1 MEFAAQRSFLPKA
14 GTAHLR
20 AGARLPTAFMSD
32 FFGASNNRENGG
44 ALLRAFFIGLQFL
57 TRISIVEQKDWCE
70 KDFADSVRYFPLIGL
85 VLGII
90 YAAFAALLL
99 RLLPEHGV
107 FVPPHVVAATLLMLP
122 ILLTGGLHCDGFM
135 DTMDGLFS
143 GRSRERMLEI
153 MKDSRVGANGVFA
166 FVLLVLFNWSVL
178 LDLLQSPWLFPA
190 LFVMPI
196 VSRLMMVVAIAAF
209 PYARPAGMGK
219 AFKDG
224 GTKSVLCAAF
234 CYTLLLLLLPGVVA
248 EFSRTAFVM
257 GTGALSAWLISMTAA
272 FSIALLFAVFFARYA
287 VRHLG
292 GLTGDVYGA
301 ITTLVEALVL
311 LSFLLFPSF
320 LPFPC

>member
-1 MEFAAQRSFLPKA
+1 M
-14 GTAHLR
+14 
-20 AGARLPTAFMSD
+20 
-32 FFGASNNRENGG
+32 
-44 ALLRAFFIGLQFL
+44 RAFFIGLQFL

-99 RLLPEHGV
+99 SFLPQNGILLPH
-107 FVPPHVVAATLLMLP
+107 HVVAAILLILP

-166 FVLLVLFNWSVL
+166 FVLLMIFDWSIL
-178 LDLLQSPWLFPA
+178 LDLLQSAWLFPA

-196 VSRLMMVVAIAAF
+196 VSRLMMVVSISSF
-209 PYARPAGMGK
+209 PYARPVGMGK

-224 GTKSVLCAAF
+224 GTKSVLYGAF
-234 CYTLLLLLLPGVVA
+234 FYTLILVFFPGVAACFFGIIPLDAV
-248 EFSRTAFVM
+248 
-257 GTGALSAWLISMTAA
+257 GLSSWLFSMTAVILA
-272 FSIALLFAVFFARYA
+272 ALLFTIFFASYA
-287 VRHLG
+287 TRHLG

-301 ITTLVEALVL
+301 ITTLTETLVL
-311 LSFLLFPSF
+311 LSFLVFPSIN
-320 LPFPC
+320 C

>member
-1 MEFAAQRSFLPKA
+1 M
-14 GTAHLR
+14 
-20 AGARLPTAFMSD
+20 
-32 FFGASNNRENGG
+32 
-44 ALLRAFFIGLQFL
+44 RAFFIGLQFL

-99 RLLPEHGV
+99 ILLPQNGFLLPH
-107 FVPPHVVAATLLMLP
+107 HVVAAALLILP

-166 FVLLVLFNWSVL
+166 FVLLMIFDWSIL
-178 LDLLQSPWLFPA
+178 LDLLQSAWLFPT
-190 LFVMPI
+190 LFAMPI
-196 VSRLMMVVAIAAF
+196 ISRLMMVVAISAF
-209 PYARPAGMGK
+209 PYARPVGMGK

-224 GTKSVLCAAF
+224 GTKSVLYGAF
-234 CYTLLLLLLPGVVA
+234 FYTLILVFFPGVA
-248 EFSRTAFVM
+248 ADFLGIIPLDAA
-257 GTGALSAWLISMTAA
+257 GLSSWLLSMTAVIFA
-272 FSIALLFAVFFARYA
+272 ALLFTIFFASYA
-287 VRHLG
+287 TRHLG

-301 ITTLVEALVL
+301 ITTLTETLVL
-311 LSFLLFPSF
+311 LSFLVFSSVSY
-320 LPFPC
+320 

>member
-1 MEFAAQRSFLPKA
+1 M
-14 GTAHLR
+14 
-20 AGARLPTAFMSD
+20 
-32 FFGASNNRENGG
+32 
-44 ALLRAFFIGLQFL
+44 RAFFIGLQFL

-99 RLLPEHGV
+99 SFLPQNGILLPH
-107 FVPPHVVAATLLMLP
+107 HVVAAILLILP

-166 FVLLVLFNWSVL
+166 FVLLMIFDWSIL
-178 LDLLQSPWLFPA
+178 LDLLQSAWLFPA
-190 LFVMPI
+190 LFAMPI
-196 VSRLMMVVAIAAF
+196 VSRLMMVVAISAF
-209 PYARPAGMGK
+209 PYARPVGMGK

-224 GTKSVLCAAF
+224 GTKSVLYGAF
-234 CYTLLLLLLPGVVA
+234 FYTLILVFFPGVA
-248 EFSRTAFVM
+248 ADFLGIIPLDAA
-257 GTGALSAWLISMTAA
+257 GLSSWLLSMTAVIFA
-272 FSIALLFAVFFARYA
+272 ALLFTIFFASYA
-287 VRHLG
+287 TRHLG

-301 ITTLVEALVL
+301 ITTLTETLVL
-311 LSFLLFPSF
+311 LSFLVCSSVS
-320 LPFPC
+320 C

>member
-1 MEFAAQRSFLPKA
+1 M
-14 GTAHLR
+14 
-20 AGARLPTAFMSD
+20 
-32 FFGASNNRENGG
+32 
-44 ALLRAFFIGLQFL
+44 RAFFIGLQFL

-99 RLLPEHGV
+99 NFLPQNGILLPH
-107 FVPPHVVAATLLMLP
+107 HVVAAILLILP

-166 FVLLVLFNWSVL
+166 FVLLMIFDWSIL
-178 LDLLQSPWLFPA
+178 LDLLQSAWLFPA
-190 LFVMPI
+190 LFAMPI
-196 VSRLMMVVAIAAF
+196 VSRLMMVVAISAF
-209 PYARPAGMGK
+209 PYARPVGMGK

-224 GTKSVLCAAF
+224 GTKSVLYGAF
-234 CYTLLLLLLPGVVA
+234 FYTLILAFFPGVA
-248 EFSRTAFVM
+248 ADFLGIIPLDAA
-257 GTGALSAWLISMTAA
+257 GLSSWILSMTAVIFA
-272 FSIALLFAVFFARYA
+272 ALFFTIFFASYA
-287 VRHLG
+287 TRHLG

-301 ITTLVEALVL
+301 ITTLTEMLVL
-311 LSFLLFPSF
+311 LSFLVFSSVS
-320 LPFPC
+320 C

>member
-1 MEFAAQRSFLPKA
+1 M
-14 GTAHLR
+14 
-20 AGARLPTAFMSD
+20 
-32 FFGASNNRENGG
+32 
-44 ALLRAFFIGLQFL
+44 RAFFIGLQFL

-90 YAAFAALLL
+90 YTAFAALLL
-99 RLLPEHGV
+99 SFLPQNGILLPH
-107 FVPPHVVAATLLMLP
+107 HVVAAILLILP

-166 FVLLVLFNWSVL
+166 FVLLMIFDWSIL
-178 LDLLQSPWLFPA
+178 LDLLQSAWLFPA

-196 VSRLMMVVAIAAF
+196 VSRLMMVVAISAF
-209 PYARPAGMGK
+209 PYARPVGMGK

-224 GTKSVLCAAF
+224 GTKSVLYGAF
-234 CYTLLLLLLPGVVA
+234 FYTLILVFFPGVA
-248 EFSRTAFVM
+248 ADFLGIIPLDAA
-257 GTGALSAWLISMTAA
+257 GLSSWLLSMTAVIFA
-272 FSIALLFAVFFARYA
+272 ALLFTIFFASYA
-287 VRHLG
+287 TRHLG

-301 ITTLVEALVL
+301 ITTLTETLVL
-311 LSFLLFPSF
+311 LSFLVFSSVS
-320 LPFPC
+320 C

>member
-1 MEFAAQRSFLPKA
+1 M
-14 GTAHLR
+14 
-20 AGARLPTAFMSD
+20 
-32 FFGASNNRENGG
+32 
-44 ALLRAFFIGLQFL
+44 RAFFIGLQFL

-99 RLLPEHGV
+99 ILLPQNGFLLPH
-107 FVPPHVVAATLLMLP
+107 HVVAAALLILP

-166 FVLLVLFNWSVL
+166 FVLLMIFNWSVL
-178 LDLLQSPWLFPA
+178 LDLLQSAWLFPA

-196 VSRLMMVVAIAAF
+196 VSRLMMVVAISAF
-209 PYARPAGMGK
+209 PYARPVGMGK

-224 GTKSVLCAAF
+224 GTKSVLYGAF
-234 CYTLLLLLLPGVVA
+234 FYTLILVLFPGVA
-248 EFSRTAFVM
+248 ADFFGIIPLDA
-257 GTGALSAWLISMTAA
+257 GGLSSWLLSTTTVIFA
-272 FSIALLFAVFFARYA
+272 ALLFTIFFASY
-287 VRHLG
+287 VTRHLG

-301 ITTLVEALVL
+301 ITTLTETLVP
-311 LSFLLFPSF
+311 LLFLVVSS
-320 LPFPC
+320 C